1 MTLRIEP
8 YDSAQHPMRDC
19 AELIYGADSSLNA
32 WVYGGG
38 LEGVAVIEAML
49 GTPEGYFAPEH
60 TRCAVLDGEVVGIL
74 VGYSVSQKEQ
84 VDAASGHAFLRA
96 MGAWRFLKRLPL
108 FMRMAKL
115 TGGDMDPDGY
125 YIHTLSI
132 SPAHQRRGIGTQL
145 IDAAAEGHSAL
156 YLHANMENQQAISF
170 YEKVG
175 FQRKSQAQVVLHG
188 RQVGEYLMEKRLP
201 A

>member
-8 YDSAQHPMRDC
+8 YDPAQHPMRDC
-19 AELIYGADSSLNA
+19 AELIYGTDSSLNA
-32 WVYGGG
+32 LVYGGG

-49 GTPEGYFAPEH
+49 GVDDGYFCREH

-84 VDAASGHAFLRA
+84 VDAASGHTFMRA

-115 TGGDMDPDGY
+115 TGGEMDPDGY

-132 SPAHQRRGIGTQL
+132 SPAHQRRGIGTRL
-145 IDAAAEGHSAL
+145 IEAAEGHSAL
-156 YLHANMENQQAISF
+156 YLHVNMENQQAISF

-175 FQRKSQAQVVLHG
+175 FQRKSQTQIVLRG